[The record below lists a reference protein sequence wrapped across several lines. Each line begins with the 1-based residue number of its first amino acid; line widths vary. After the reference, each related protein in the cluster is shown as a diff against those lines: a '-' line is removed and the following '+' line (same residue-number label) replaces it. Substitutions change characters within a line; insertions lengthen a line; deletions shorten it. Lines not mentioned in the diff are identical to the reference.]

1 MMKTKEEIT
10 IEINS
15 ILNNNQ
21 LEDLKRFIK
30 KRQCLNGS
38 NQVMIYFFHVVQSA
52 GILTT
57 TIAAGYDYR
66 FLIWVGVGLN
76 ILASLIT
83 IFEKTNDAMSKKILK
98 DIQAIKDGNYIDE
111 SMTVDIDKDMGNGN
125 ANSTNSSTTNPIVE
139 NISTKNNI
147 TSQ

>member
-1 MMKTKEEIT
+1 MMRTKEEIA

-98 DIQAIKDGNYIDE
+98 DIHAIKDGNYIDE
-111 SMTVDIDKDMGNGN
+111 SMTVEVDKDIGNGN
-125 ANSTNSSTTNPIVE
+125 MNSTNTSTTNPIVE
-139 NISTKNNI
+139 NTNTN
-147 TSQ
+147 Q

>member
-1 MMKTKEEIT
+1 MRTKEEIA

-98 DIQAIKDGNYIDE
+98 DIHAIKDGNYIDE
-111 SMTVDIDKDMGNGN
+111 SMTVEVDKDIGNGN
-125 ANSTNSSTTNPIVE
+125 MNSTNTSTTNPIVE
-139 NISTKNNI
+139 NTNTN
-147 TSQ
+147 Q

>member
-1 MMKTKEEIT
+1 MMKTKEEII
-10 IEINS
+10 IEINN

-38 NQVMIYFFHVVQSA
+38 NQMMIYFFHIIQSA

-57 TIAAGYDYR
+57 SIAAGYDYR

-83 IFEKTNDAMSKKILK
+83 IFEKTNDVMSKKLMK

-111 SMTVDIDKDMGNGN
+111 SMVVDVDKDMGNGN
-125 ANSTNSSTTNPIVE
+125 SNSTNTATTTNPIV
-139 NISTKNNI
+139 
-147 TSQ
+147 

>member
-1 MMKTKEEIT
+1 MKTKEEIT
-10 IEINS
+10 IEINN

-21 LEDLKRFIK
+21 LDDLKRFIK

-38 NQVMIYFFHVVQSA
+38 NQVMIYFFHIVQSA

-66 FLIWVGVGLN
+66 FLIWVGVALN

-83 IFEKTNDAMSKKILK
+83 VFEKTNDAMSKKLLK
-98 DIQAIKDGNYIDE
+98 DIEAIKAGNYIDE
-111 SMTVDIDKDMGNGN
+111 SMTVDVEKDMGNTN
-125 ANSTNSSTTNPIVE
+125 SNSTNNPTTTTNPIVE
-139 NISTKNNI
+139 NNTTNNT